1 MKRIFDTMIKIENY
15 TAKHSD
21 ATNDYKAAYDLVN
34 TLGKGKS
41 AAYTPNIIKV
51 FRKYIYDLSY
61 KHNKG
66 FATRKSGD
74 FGLIITRLS

>member
-1 MKRIFDTMIKIENY
+1 MVKIENY
-15 TAKHSD
+15 TAKHSE
-21 ATNDYKAAYDLVN
+21 ASNDYKAAYDLVN

-41 AAYTPNIIKV
+41 ATHTPDAIKV

-74 FGLIITRLS
+74 LGLIITRLS